1 MKRLMIFLLK
11 CAFCLGRTIKAV
23 SNASQKHSS
32 GARLLILPGH
42 DLVDCVR
49 PIPGGFYGDSLK
61 SFISASA
68 VVMKYQKRISGPV
81 FDCIGIH
88 IEMPHVDY
96 ERIK

>member
-11 CAFCLGRTIKAV
+11 CACCLGRTIKAV

-32 GARLLILPGH
+32 GECHLILPGH

-49 PIPGGFYGDSLK
+49 PFPGGFYGYSLK
-61 SFISASA
+61 PYISASA

-81 FDCIGIH
+81 LDCIGIH
-88 IEMPHVDY
+88 IELPHVDY